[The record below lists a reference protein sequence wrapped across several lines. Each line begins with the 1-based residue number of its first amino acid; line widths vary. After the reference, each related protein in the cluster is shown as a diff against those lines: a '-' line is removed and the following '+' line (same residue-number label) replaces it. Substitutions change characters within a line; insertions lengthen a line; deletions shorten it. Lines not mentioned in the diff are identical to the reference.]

1 VVRHS
6 VELVAAE
13 VIESGVPTSAPPAA
27 SFARVETGMPTMA
40 PTKMAETNFVARF
53 AMRTSGYAT
62 QRNASRDFNIR
73 DN

>member
-6 VELVAAE
+6 VELLAAGRL
-13 VIESGVPTSAPPAA
+13 ESAVLASKPAAA
-27 SFARVETGMPTMA
+27 SFAKVETGRPTTA
-40 PTKMAETNFVARF
+40 PTKIAEANFVARF

-62 QRNASRDFNIR
+62 QRNASRAVNVG